1 MNRVIQQTKGTL
13 LDGLAPASRNYNAS
27 VTEHEGHR
35 WMAYRHEPQAG
46 ELCHIRIAHLGDAW
60 QVLAD
65 QMVTIPSTTGDNLED
80 PRLFLFRGGLWLAW
94 TAARYGPKGWTCRQ
108 LYGRLE
114 RTGEGW
120 TVAQAFAPRFG
131 KNDGKAKE
139 KNWQFFEHDGRL
151 FAQYEPHHVIELDG
165 EIVRR
170 QWRGR
175 PLPWR
180 WGRPSGGTPPVP
192 FAPGKLI
199 TFFHAYE
206 HDATYQRRYNM
217 AALVFEDRPPF
228 RHLAVSAVPLVVAS
242 KNDRLPADGWRP
254 LCVFPCG
261 AFRKPSG
268 AWVVSIGIND
278 MDVGVV
284 SFRPHELHLTEPTA
298 RQRLI
303 GDTARV
309 RVLRPILAG
318 GQIVVPPAVVEIPR
332 RSAETLI
339 ARRSV
344 IALPT
349 YTLA

>member
-1 MNRVIQQTKGTL
+1 MNRVIKQAKGFL
-13 LDGLAPASRNYNAS
+13 LGGLAQASRNYNAS
-27 VTEHEGHR
+27 VTEHDGRR

-46 ELCHIRIAHLGDAW
+46 ELCQIRIAELDDAW
-60 QVLAD
+60 RVHRDEL
-65 QMVTIPSTTGDNLED
+65 VTIPHSTGDNLED
-80 PRLFLFRGGLWLAW
+80 PRLFLFLGGLWLAW
-94 TAARYGPKGWTCRQ
+94 TAAQYGPKGWTCRQ
-108 LYGRLE
+108 HYGRLE

-120 TVAQAFAPRFG
+120 HVVQAFAPRFG

-139 KNWQFFEHDGRL
+139 KNWQFFEHGGRL
-151 FAQYEPHHVIELDG
+151 FAQYEPHHVIEIEGD
-165 EIVRR
+165 IVRR
-170 QWRGR
+170 QWRSR

-192 FAPGKLI
+192 FSPGKLI

-206 HDATYQRRYNM
+206 HDANYQRRYNM
-217 AALVFEDRPPF
+217 AALVIEDRPPF

-242 KNDRLPADGWRP
+242 ENDRLPDDGWRP

-268 AWVVSIGIND
+268 AWVVSLGIND

-284 SFRPHELHLTEPTA
+284 SFRPHELHLTEPNA
-298 RQRLI
+298 RPKLT

-318 GQIVVPPAVVEIPR
+318 GNIVVPPAVVEIPR

-344 IALPT
+344 IPLST